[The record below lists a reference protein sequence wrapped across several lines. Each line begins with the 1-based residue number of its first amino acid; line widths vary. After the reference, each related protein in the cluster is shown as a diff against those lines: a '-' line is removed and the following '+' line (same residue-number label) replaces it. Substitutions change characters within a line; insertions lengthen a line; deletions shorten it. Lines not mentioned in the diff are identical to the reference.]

1 MRIIK
6 AKGGGGPNP
15 SCEIP
20 VCQITNQRC
29 RWRRAAL
36 SPLPPDS
43 KESHLFSPQIRDTGE
58 GKGKGK
64 FFFPF
69 VQRPNSFSRLLEKY
83 TPCDKD
89 PPSLLRSVGSESSGR
104 SLTLVSHIFF
114 QEKRTKQKKIRII
127 KGQSQPRAPANLR
140 EKIKSC
146 SAVVFLL
153 LLHFPR
159 VMRARETEGCE
170 LEMYICSD
178 FQGRTR
184 GII

>member
-1 MRIIK
+1 MVQTPV
-6 AKGGGGPNP
+6 AKFQCVRSPPAVPVEASGIVSTSTRFKRVTFIFPRYG
-15 SCEIP
+15 IP
-20 VCQITNQRC
+20 GRG
-29 RWRRAAL
+29 RE
-36 SPLPPDS
+36 
-43 KESHLFSPQIRDTGE
+43 KES
-58 GKGKGK
+58 
-64 FFFPF
+64 FFPF
-69 VQRPNSFSRLLEKY
+69 VQGPDSFSRLLEKY

-170 LEMYICSD
+170 LEIYTMCSD